1 MRILR
6 VEVVHLAL
14 PLRAPYTIAY
24 ETIGAVDNLLVRL
37 VTDGP
42 HVGLGVAAPDVG
54 VTGETLQTA
63 RDALRD
69 VVEPLL
75 VGSDPLRRAVVLE
88 ALAQALPSNPSVRA
102 CVDMALHD
110 LLGKVAGLPVWRILG
125 GYRDR
130 MVTSVTLSIDGE
142 ERTVDQALAFVAE
155 GFQALKI
162 KGGLDVE
169 RDIEAVLAVRAAVG
183 PNIELRFDANQGYDP
198 AVAHDFH
205 LRSRGA
211 DLSMI
216 EQPTP
221 ATALGELRQVT
232 RSVALPVMADESVLS
247 LADAFLF
254 ARGDAMD
261 MVNLKLVKVGG
272 LDAALLINGVAR
284 AAGLEVMVGCM
295 DEAELSIASGLAF
308 ALSRPNVEFAD
319 LDGHLDLLADPT
331 VGCVRLEAGVL
342 FPSDGPGFG
351 MEDVPDSALA

>member
-6 VEVVHLAL
+6 MEVVHLAM
-14 PLRAPYTIAY
+14 PLSQPYTIAY
-24 ETIGAVDNLLVRL
+24 ERIAHVDNLLVRL

-42 HVGLGVAAPDVG
+42 HVGLGISAPDVG
-54 VTGETLQTA
+54 VTGETLSAA

-69 VVEPLL
+69 VVEPLI

-88 ALAQALPSNPSVRA
+88 ALDQALPKQPSVRA
-102 CVDMALHD
+102 CIDMALHD
-110 LLGKVAGLPVWRILG
+110 LLGKIAGVPVWRMLG

-130 MVTSVTLSIDGE
+130 MVTSVTLGITGVE
-142 ERTVDQALAFVAE
+142 PAVARALEFMGD
-155 GFQALKI
+155 GFQVLKL

-169 RDIEAVLAVRAAVG
+169 RDIEVVLAVRAAVG
-183 PNIELRFDANQGYDP
+183 PHIELRFDANQGYD
-198 AVAHDFH
+198 AEMAHAFH
-205 LRSRGA
+205 LRAAAA

-221 ATALGELRQVT
+221 ASALGELRKVT

-261 MVNLKLVKVGG
+261 MINLKLVKVGG

-319 LDGHLDLLADPT
+319 LDGHFDLLNDPT
-331 VGCVRLEAGVL
+331 VGCVHLEAGVL
-342 FPSDGPGFG
+342 FPSDAPGFG
-351 MEDVPDSALA
+351 LADVPDSAAV